1 MVEKIFLPR
10 GISSGIV
17 MIGCLELF
25 GDAER
30 SFEDLFESF
39 FQGEKGDPG
48 LMGLPGLRGP
58 PGLKASEQI
67 STD

>member
-1 MVEKIFLPR
+1 ML
-10 GISSGIV
+10 
-17 MIGCLELF
+17 GCLELF

-58 PGLKASEQI
+58 PGLKASEQR
-67 STD
+67 STEQN